1 MLLVLPPS
9 LRSLTIASTMYVTS
23 RKHLDAS
30 LLIVKSPVLSGG
42 KPPRVPPVIASKR
55 ISYRTSIDP
64 RTLAQSHSP
73 LLSGGK
79 LSRSPSLRE
88 LHVMSINALTVAR
101 TSEQLPS

>member
-1 MLLVLPPS
+1 MLPPS

-42 KPPRVPPVIASKR
+42 KPARVPPPIASFN
-55 ISYRTSIDP
+55 ISNNVSIDA
-64 RTLAQSHSP
+64 RTFAQSHSP
-73 LLSGGK
+73 VLSGGRLFK
-79 LSRSPSLRE
+79 LPSSIELQRISSR
-88 LHVMSINALTVAR
+88 ALTVAQ